1 MGTIRNNIRL
11 PEFGREGDKMTE
23 KVRQYMMEH
32 HMVDKGDRIVLGV
45 SGGVDSVALL
55 LMLSKVQREWDLT
68 LHVVHVH
75 HGIRKEAEQDVKA
88 VCGLC
93 ERLEVP
99 CYVFYDDVPELAK
112 QEKMSE
118 EEMGRICRY
127 RHFAEVAQ
135 QVNAGT
141 IAVAHHM
148 DDQAETVL
156 FHLIRGSQLAGMR
169 GMLPVSEWK
178 DAQSGSIY
186 KMIRPFLDCR
196 KEELTAYVARK
207 QEAWNED
214 DTNRENAYS
223 RNRLRNKVL
232 PEMQSIN
239 AQAVAHI
246 AEFAKQASEYENF
259 LQSMVNA
266 YIEQNVEQ
274 NMQGNYVLDRKQL
287 RQQEAVLIRSVLY
300 RLICMA
306 GEHKKDITTVH
317 VQTVAELLDAQT
329 GKICMLPYG
338 VRAVTSYEKLIIGK
352 CFEKE
357 TEQDQGTIQIL
368 DLNTLKYGEEQ
379 RYILDNG
386 SILSAKMLDFWNMTE
401 DDRENLWINIRN
413 SKNNYTKFFGC
424 DTIKS
429 TLYIRKPMENDY
441 LTIDEDGN
449 RKKLRRYF
457 IDAKIPEKQRMDVP
471 VIACDNDILW
481 IVGVRRSEG
490 YRVYANT
497 KYILELRYE
506 GVSDE
511 LSY

>member
-1 MGTIRNNIRL
+1 
-11 PEFGREGDKMTE
+11 MTE

-32 HMVDKGDRIVLGV
+32 HMVDKGDCIVLGV

-55 LMLSKVQREWDLT
+55 LMLSEVCREWNLT

-75 HGIRKEAEQDVKA
+75 HGIRKEAERDVK
-88 VCGLC
+88 VVRDLC
-93 ERLEVP
+93 ERLEVS
-99 CYVFYDDVPELAK
+99 CSVFYDDVPELAK
-112 QEKMSE
+112 QERMSE
-118 EEMGRICRY
+118 EEMGRLCRY

-135 QVNAGT
+135 QINAGT

-169 GMLPVSEWK
+169 GMLPVSEWQ
-178 DAQSGSIY
+178 DTQSGRKY

-196 KEELTAYVARK
+196 KEELMAYVARK

-214 DTNRENAYS
+214 DTNRENEYS

-246 AEFAKQASEYENF
+246 AEFAKQASEYEDF
-259 LQSMVNA
+259 LQSMVNI
-266 YIEQNVEQ
+266 YIEKNIER
-274 NMQGNYVLDRKQL
+274 NAQGDYVLDRKQL
-287 RQQEAVLIRSVLY
+287 RRQETVLIRSVLY

-306 GEHKKDITTVH
+306 GEHKKDITAVH
-317 VQTVAELLDAQT
+317 VQAVNELLAGQT
-329 GKICMLPYG
+329 GKKCMLPYG

-357 TEQDQGTIQIL
+357 AEHDQGTMQVL
-368 DLNTLKYGEEQ
+368 DLDTLKRGEEQ
-379 RYILDNG
+379 RYVLDNG
-386 SILSAKMLDFWNMTE
+386 SILSATMLDFRNMTE
-401 DDRENLWINIRN
+401 DNRENLLINIRN

-424 DTIKS
+424 DTIKN

-441 LTIDEDGN
+441 LTIDKDGN

-471 VIACDNDILW
+471 VVACDNDILW

-497 KYILELRYE
+497 QYILELRYE
-506 GVSDE
+506 GVNDE